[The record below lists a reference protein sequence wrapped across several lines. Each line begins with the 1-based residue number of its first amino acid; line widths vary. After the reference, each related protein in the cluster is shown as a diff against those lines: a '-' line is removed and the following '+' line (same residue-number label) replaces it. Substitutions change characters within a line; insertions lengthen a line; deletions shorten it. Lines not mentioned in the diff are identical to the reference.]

1 MSSKP
6 PDHVAQNYEGQK
18 GPRARSIARPVSAL
32 ALSNK
37 AGFVIKEHQHSRHQ
51 LIYAIS
57 GVMTIQ
63 AHKSIWTVPPS
74 HALWMPAGVD
84 HQIRMVT
91 AVEIRTLYF
100 QTSAISMPTNKC
112 LVFAVTP
119 LLRELI
125 VRAMQMPP
133 HYRSGTANERIM
145 QLICDE
151 VTQLQVRHFTLPLPT
166 DRRLQLLSEQILRD
180 LSDNRTIGQ
189 LGQIIGLSERSVMR
203 LFLSETGFTVAGWR
217 QQARLMQAFVLME
230 QGLSTTR
237 ISSDLGY
244 ASASAFSKM
253 FQKVFGETPRAK
265 IKRADL

>member
-1 MSSKP
+1 MRSKP
-6 PDHVAQNYEGQK
+6 PDHIVKDSHGQK

-51 LIYAIS
+51 LIYAIR
-57 GVMTIQ
+57 GVMTIR
-63 AHKSIWTVPPS
+63 AHQSIWTVPPS
-74 HALWMPAGVD
+74 HALWMPAGVE

-91 AVEIRTLYF
+91 AVEMHTLYF
-100 QTSAISMPTNKC
+100 QTNAISMPETKC
-112 LVFAVTP
+112 SVLAVTP

-125 VRAMQMPP
+125 VRAMQIPP
-133 HYRSGTANERIM
+133 HYRKGTADERIM
-145 QLICDE
+145 QLISDE
-151 VTQLQVRHFTLPLPT
+151 VTQLQVRQFSLPLPT
-166 DRRLQLLSEQILRD
+166 DRRLRHMSEHILRD

-203 LFLSETGFTVAGWR
+203 LFLAETGFTVSGWR

-230 QGLSTTR
+230 RGLSTTR

-265 IKRADL
+265 SMRAS